1 MEGTAQYAWNM
12 WRITEAATE
21 KRISMVIQGRIRSHS
36 NEILIVS
43 RCHALQL
50 RFNTD

>member
-36 NEILIVS
+36 NENSHSLKVPRAS
-43 RCHALQL
+43 ASV
-50 RFNTD
+50 